1 MIAFLLIVIALLAYF
16 CGGINSALTISRLVF
31 KEDIRR
37 LGSRNASFANFVQV
51 YGQSWGMAAIAL
63 DVIKTAVPA
72 LLGMLILKIP
82 GNGYEVIGILFAGFC
97 AVLGDCYPWRFRF
110 RGARGIPGC
119 LTALTMADWR
129 AGLVACIIYVVVLA
143 FSRMASLAGMVAALS
158 GSVLCWAFVDTADM
172 KGLAGLL
179 ALFMALVILFRQR
192 KTFGDILSGRE
203 SQIRWGRQADE
214 KMRDDR
220 F

>member
-1 MIAFLLIVIALLAYF
+1 MIAFLLIVLALVAYF
-16 CGGINSALTISRLVF
+16 FGGINGPVFVSNLVF

-37 LGSRNASFANFVQV
+37 QGARNAGYENFVQV
-51 YGQSWGMAAIAL
+51 YGQNWGLAVIAV
-63 DVIKTAVPA
+63 DVLKTAVPA
-72 LLGMLILKIP
+72 LLGLLLMKIP
-82 GNGYEVIGILFAGFC
+82 GSGYEVIGVLFAGFC
-97 AVLGDCYPWRFRF
+97 AVLGDCYPWRYRF

-119 LTALTMADWR
+119 ITALFLADWR
-129 AGLVACIIYVVVLA
+129 AGLVSLMLYIVVLA
-143 FSRMASLAGMVAALS
+143 FSRMTSLAGMAAAVS
-158 GSVLCWAFVDTADM
+158 GCFLCWAFVETADM

-192 KTFGDILSGRE
+192 KAFGSILSGRE
-203 SQIRWGRQADE
+203 KQMRWGRQAED